1 MTQATIDNLKTSLG
15 MRAFGD
21 PAGNLTIGRGALGD
35 RPVHVAIVENRIA
48 SGSLG
53 TLECGKLTQLF
64 RIVGKER
71 GAMVIYLDS
80 AGARVSQG
88 LPALGAFRA
97 MFHAALEATQR
108 GAHIVAVLG
117 SNCYGGASMLAHL
130 ARVRLFSAGTQLA
143 MSGPSIL
150 AQSAGSNPLDEMFR
164 AIALATIGAEARAK
178 TSPLNQL
185 IGADLKTQLAAA
197 LNWPVDDAR
206 ARHAELGSRLGALRE
221 AQRTPE
227 EALRRKDLD
236 RLFPDNYAIKEADGV
251 IAGTAHHNGAT
262 TSVFGIVGGKS
273 IGAGRA
279 WLLAELVWRDQSGA
293 PVVLLLDSDS
303 HAARLEDEKIV
314 LSEYLVDLALAFSSR
329 RPRTIVL
336 SKAGGGAYVAFAGS
350 SQHVTLL
357 YQAEIQVLPGSAIAS
372 ILGEDKSAPV
382 EFADY
387 AKAGV
392 ADEELKLGLVD
403 L

>member
-1 MTQATIDNLKTSLG
+1 MTQATIENLKNSLG
-15 MRAFGD
+15 MRAFGE
-21 PAGNLTIGRGALGD
+21 PAGNLTIGRGAIGD
-35 RPVHVAIVENRIA
+35 RPVHIAIVENRIA

-64 RIVGKER
+64 RIVAKER
-71 GAMVIYLDS
+71 GAMVLYLDS

-88 LPALGAFRA
+88 LPALGAFRTL
-97 MFHAALEATQR
+97 FHAGLEAAQR
-108 GAHIVAVLG
+108 GGHIVAVLG

-130 ARVRLFSAGTQLA
+130 ARVRLFSKGTQLA

-164 AIALATIGAEARAK
+164 AIAQATIGSEARAK
-178 TSPLNQL
+178 TSPQNQL
-185 IGADLKTQLAAA
+185 IATDLKAQLAAA
-197 LNWPVDDAR
+197 LNSPAEDALT
-206 ARHAELGSRLGALRE
+206 RHAELGKRLGALRD

-236 RLFPDNYAIKEADGV
+236 KLFPENYAVKEADGIV
-251 IAGTAHHNGAT
+251 AGTAHYDGAT
-262 TSVFGIVGGKS
+262 TSVFGILGGKP
-273 IGAGRA
+273 IGAARA
-279 WLLAELVWRDQSGA
+279 WLLADLVWRDRSEQ

-314 LSEYLVDLALAFSSR
+314 LSEYLFDLAVAFASR
-329 RPRTIVL
+329 RPRTVVL
-336 SKAGGGAYVAFAGS
+336 GKAGGGAYVAFAGPAR
-350 SQHVTLL
+350 HVALL
-357 YQAEIQVLPGSAIAS
+357 HKAEIQLLPGAAIAS
-372 ILGEDKSAPV
+372 ILGEDKSATV